1 MDIVA
6 VDDVVVGLGDLG
18 ARGAP
23 RSEGQLNRRLE
34 AIADAMGVPVDRARR
49 LLGAVIVA
57 QMLPEGVVVKG
68 GNGVRLRH
76 GATGTRATRDL
87 DLLARDPQQA
97 LKDLTGFVDR
107 GWGAAPGS
115 KRELKADPAATRVA
129 FFGTV
134 HEDDPAEPLGVPDP
148 YVLSRAKVTLHFLSA
163 RTSWVSV
170 PIEIGRDEFE
180 GSTLAQPVEVVAP
193 QVAEAVTALGCGTPR
208 SVAVMAVEQQ
218 LAQKIHA
225 VTDPH
230 QTRGH
235 DLVDIQLLWHGVEAE
250 GGVDIPLLADLV
262 SRTFM
267 FRSPGRT
274 AAGHTPHEWPPP
286 VAHVRTLEQG
296 YLDALEETRVGAE
309 GQARLLQPRVSDAA
323 DWLESLITRIA
334 RAAGAEGSGAQ
345 G

>member
-115 KRELKADPAATRVA
+115 KRELKADPVSYTHLRA
-129 FFGTV
+129 
-134 HEDDPAEPLGVPDP
+134 HE
-148 YVLSRAKVTLHFLSA
+148 T
-163 RTSWVSV
+163 
-170 PIEIGRDEFE
+170 
-180 GSTLAQPVEVVAP
+180 
-193 QVAEAVTALGCGTPR
+193 
-208 SVAVMAVEQQ
+208 
-218 LAQKIHA
+218 
-225 VTDPH
+225 
-230 QTRGH
+230 
-235 DLVDIQLLWHGVEAE
+235 
-250 GGVDIPLLADLV
+250 
-262 SRTFM
+262 
-267 FRSPGRT
+267 
-274 AAGHTPHEWPPP
+274 
-286 VAHVRTLEQG
+286 
-296 YLDALEETRVGAE
+296 
-309 GQARLLQPRVSDAA
+309 
-323 DWLESLITRIA
+323 
-334 RAAGAEGSGAQ
+334 
-345 G
+345 